1 MQQAALANVPTKLF
15 LGGEWR
21 DASDGKTFEVDNP
34 ATGEVIATVASASV
48 ADGKRALDAAERAFP
63 AWAAAKP
70 RERGEVLRKAFELIM
85 AKKEDFARLITLEN
99 GKALPDSRA
108 EIA

>member
-1 MQQAALANVPTKLF
+1 MDTAALADVPTRLF

-21 DASDGKTFEVDNP
+21 DAADGGTFEVDNP
-34 ATGEVIATVASASV
+34 ATGEVIATVASATI
-48 ADGKRALDAAERAFP
+48 ADAKKALDAAERAFP

-85 AKKEDFARLITLEN
+85 ADKEALARLITMEN
-99 GKALPDSRA
+99 
-108 EIA
+108 